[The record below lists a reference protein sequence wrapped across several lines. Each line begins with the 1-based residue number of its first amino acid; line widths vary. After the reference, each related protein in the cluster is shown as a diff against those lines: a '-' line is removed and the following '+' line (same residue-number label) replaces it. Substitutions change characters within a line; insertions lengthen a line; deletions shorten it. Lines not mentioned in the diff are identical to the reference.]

1 MTTTIMPPPTQ
12 EPTGFHDQPAEQVY
26 ERLDTGPKGL
36 SQAEAERRL
45 AEQGPNRLKPPQKQS
60 AVVRFLKQFHN
71 ILIYILI
78 VAAVVTALLGHWID
92 TGVILAVV
100 VINAIIGYVQEG
112 KAERALE
119 AIRHM
124 LSLEAVVMRDGQ
136 RRTVPAEE
144 IVPGDVVVL
153 ESGDKVPAD
162 LRLAR
167 VKDLGIDEAILTGES
182 VPVDKATEPVES
194 DASLGD
200 RFCIAFSGTLVT
212 SGRGEGV
219 VVATGERTEIGKVS
233 EMIAQVQ
240 QVTTPLLEQIG
251 QFGRVLSAV
260 ILAIAT
266 ITFLVG
272 WLVWGGDITDNFLA
286 AVGIAVAAIP
296 EGLPAILT
304 ITLAIGVQRMAG
316 RNAIIRHLPAVD
328 TLGSVTVICSDKTGT
343 LTRNEMTVRAV
354 VVGERVYETTGV
366 GYSPEG
372 AYEHQGQVVA
382 VDNGEAAELRDLLHA
397 ALLCNDAAVYH
408 RDDGQWVLQG
418 DPTEGALVAA
428 ALKAGLSAEDEAKHW
443 PRTDV
448 IPFESEHKFMATL
461 HHDHEGHGVIYVK
474 GAPERVLEM
483 CAHEVT
489 AGGQTQALDAGA
501 WARSAESLAEQGQR
515 VLAVAR
521 HEAHDQQ
528 QALNFDDVESG
539 LTLLGL
545 VGIIDPPR
553 DEAIKAVGQCREAG
567 IRVKM
572 ITGDHVTTARAIG
585 LQLGIG
591 GEDKPAITGRE
602 LDEIDDETLRERVRE
617 VDVYARVN
625 PAHKLRL
632 VEAIQGRDQ
641 VVAMTGD
648 GVNDAPALKR
658 ADVGVAMG
666 QKGTEA
672 AKEASDMVLADDNF
686 ASIAHAVEEGRT
698 VYNNLQKAIL
708 FILPTNGAQALAI
721 MGAIFMGLELPITP
735 VQILWVNMITTVT
748 MALAL
753 AFEPPE
759 PGVMRR
765 RPRKPR
771 EPILSRF
778 FLWRIAFV
786 SVLMWI
792 FVYGAFVTIFGYFG
806 EERFGEDYLMLA
818 RTLAVNTLVVCE
830 AFYLFNTRR
839 ILDPVVGFR
848 GLLGSRYVLYAIGL
862 VAAMQLLW
870 TYLPLSNT
878 LFDTVAVPWWMW
890 GSLILAG
897 VIVYVVVELEKLVIR
912 HLPERYRPTM

>member
-1 MTTTIMPPPTQ
+1 MTTATMPETSS
-12 EPTGFHDQPAEQVY
+12 EPQGFHDQPAEQVY
-26 ERLDTGPKGL
+26 ERLDTPTQGL
-36 SQAEAERRL
+36 ADAEAQRRL
-45 AEQGPNRLKPPQKQS
+45 EEFGPNRLEPPAKQS
-60 AVVRFLKQFHN
+60 GIVRFLKQFHN

-78 VAAVVTALLGHWID
+78 VAAGVTALLGHWTD

-124 LSLEAVVMRDGQ
+124 LSLDAVVIRDGQ
-136 RRTVPAEE
+136 RRTVPAEQL
-144 IVPGDVVVL
+144 VPGDVVVL

-162 LRLAR
+162 IRLAR
-167 VKDLGIDEAILTGES
+167 VKDLAIDEAILTGES
-182 VPVDKATEPVES
+182 VPVDKATDPV
-194 DASLGD
+194 DADATLGD
-200 RFCIAFSGTLVT
+200 RYCIAFSGTLVT

-219 VVATGERTEIGKVS
+219 VVCTGEKTEIGKVS
-233 EMIAQVQ
+233 AMIAQVE

-266 ITFLVG
+266 VTFLVG
-272 WLVWGGDITDNFLA
+272 WLVWGGEVTDNFLA

-354 VVGERVYETTGV
+354 AVGELDYQTTGV
-366 GYSPEG
+366 GYGPEG
-372 AYEHQGQVVA
+372 AYEHEGQVVA
-382 VDNGEAAELRDLLHA
+382 IDNGEAAELRDLLHA

-408 RDDGQWVLQG
+408 RDDGQWALQG
-418 DPTEGALVAA
+418 DPTEGALVTAA
-428 ALKAGLSAEDEAKHW
+428 MKAGLQPEAEQKHW

-483 CAHEVT
+483 CNAQLAPDGET
-489 AGGQTQALDAGA
+489 RPLDAAA
-501 WARSAESLAEQGQR
+501 WGDRAESLAAQGQR
-515 VLAVAR
+515 VLGIARRGAV
-521 HEAHDQQ
+521 DQQ
-528 QALNFDDVESG
+528 QSLNFSDVEGG

-553 DEAIKAVGQCREAG
+553 DEAIEAVGKCRAAG

-602 LDEIDDETLRERVRE
+602 LDEIDDESLRQQVQE
-617 VDVYARVN
+617 VDVFARVN
-625 PAHKLRL
+625 PEHKLRL
-632 VEAIQGRDQ
+632 VEAIQGREQ

-765 RPRKPR
+765 RPRRPR

-778 FLWRIAFV
+778 FMWRIAFV

-792 FVYGAFVTIFGYFG
+792 FVYGAFVTIFGRMG
-806 EERFGEDYLMLA
+806 EEHLHLA
-818 RTLAVNTLVVCE
+818 RTMAVNTLVVCE

-839 ILDPVVGFR
+839 IIDPVWGIK
-848 GLLGSRYVLYAIGL
+848 GLLGSKYVLYAIGL

-870 TYLPLSNT
+870 TYLPLSNR
-878 LFDTVAVPWWMW
+878 LFETVAVPWWMW
-890 GSLILAG
+890 GSLIMAG
-897 VIVYVVVELEKLVIR
+897 VIVYFVVELEKLVIR
-912 HLPERYRPTM
+912 HLPERFRPTM